1 MKFHFEFYSGV
12 TQAEISAFL
21 EEKGVKGEWTDK
33 ELNIYKLD
41 DSWTSEDYTRLND
54 LCKNGFELNG
64 VLVRGTPMVP
74 PPPALARC
82 YNVL

>member
-1 MKFHFEFYSGV
+1 MKFHFEFYSGL
-12 TQAEISAFL
+12 TQSDISAFL

-41 DSWTSEDYTRLND
+41 DSWTTEDYTRLND
-54 LCKNGFELNG
+54 LCKTGFQLNG

-74 PPPALARC
+74 PPPALAR
-82 YNVL
+82 YNNVL